1 MSQTSHAVVAQTFV
15 GDFGQVVSRLRISC
29 PDGDPGLAPA
39 DFDIVNGFV
48 NSSETLPCQ
57 GVREVHWENGELVL
71 TVDPFLYR
79 TDFSVRGT
87 GRAEA
92 FSFVKSDVRAVEL
105 QDEELFESCEEN
117 GTLYRLY
124 SPVGDEP
131 RPLILFLHGGG
142 ECGSDNTL
150 QLTGTLGAIKLA
162 KRFPDMYVMAPQAPD
177 GGMTVYEMR
186 SRIQGGGGLV
196 SIDIGADTESGKGA
210 RGWNREYLIG
220 VSSCIRRMIRE
231 GKVDE
236 RRVYVIGLSMG
247 GAGVLK
253 ELSVAPQ
260 LFASA
265 VCICPGMNGETYE
278 ILEHLPQV
286 PTYLATSYIDHQPVR
301 HAYILRACQAL
312 WERGRT
318 DVRLTVFTKDELRR
332 YRIATAPGLDKG
344 QIQSENHNSWV
355 LVFHNEYGILD
366 WMVSHVKK

>member
-1 MSQTSHAVVAQTFV
+1 MSRVRHAVSAHTFV
-15 GDFGQVVSRLRISC
+15 GDFGQVVSSLRIPC
-29 PDGDPGLAPA
+29 AEGDPGLAPA
-39 DFDIVNGFV
+39 DFEIVNGFV
-48 NSSETLPCQ
+48 NSSETLRCK
-57 GVREVHWENGELVL
+57 GVLDVRWESGELVM
-71 TVDPFLYR
+71 TTDPFLYR
-79 TDFSVRGT
+79 TDFSVRGR
-87 GRAEA
+87 GKAER
-92 FSFVKSDVRAVEL
+92 FSFEKGDVCRVEL
-105 QDEELFESCEEN
+105 QDEGSFARHEEN
-117 GTLYRLY
+117 GVLYRLY
-124 SPVGDEP
+124 SPLGEEP

-177 GGMTVYEMR
+177 GGMSVYEMR
-186 SRIQGGGGLV
+186 SRIQGSGGLV

-210 RGWNREYLIG
+210 RGWNREYLNN
-220 VSSCIRRMIRE
+220 VSACIRRMIRE
-231 GKVDE
+231 GRVDE
-236 RRVYVIGLSMG
+236 HRVYVIGLSMG

-278 ILEHLPQV
+278 ILENLPQV

-301 HAYILRACQAL
+301 HAYILRACQTL
-312 WERGRT
+312 WNHGRN
-318 DVRLTVFTKDELRR
+318 DVRLIVFTKDELES
-332 YRIATAPGLDKG
+332 YHIATAPGLDKG